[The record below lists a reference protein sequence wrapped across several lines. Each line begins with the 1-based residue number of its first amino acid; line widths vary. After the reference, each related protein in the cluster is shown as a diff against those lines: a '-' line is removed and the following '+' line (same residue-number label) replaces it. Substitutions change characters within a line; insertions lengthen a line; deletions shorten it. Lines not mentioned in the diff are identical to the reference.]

1 MKKLD
6 FIGQFRAF
14 IKLSPGRLDMKEQ
27 AVYVRLLGIWNELRR
42 PEWFAV
48 STTQLMQEV
57 GIKKRKL
64 VVDVKNRLVEKGFIL
79 TRNTSHTSTTQ
90 FKIVD
95 MSASYRGEQVTSYH
109 REQVASQLV
118 TIGNKTSY
126 HREQAL
132 VTIGNTSQRDTKN
145 KDYIA
150 AAATRACAREG
161 DQNLSEVVQTFSN
174 NIHPVTGEIELGKLT
189 SFLDDFGKD
198 WTLAAITEAAENNGR
213 SVRYIEAILERWKR
227 DGFQS
232 ERRGEHGGAR
242 KHSAGTA
249 GHSGEG
255 EKVRRRA
262 EELAKF
268 RAEYNAKIERE
279 RKARE
284 AARSAES
291 H

>member
-14 IKLSPGRLDMKEQ
+14 IKLSAGKLDPKEQ
-27 AVYVRLLGIWNELRR
+27 LIYFRLLGIWNELRR
-42 PEWFAV
+42 PEWFPVAR
-48 STTQLMQEV
+48 SQLMRET
-57 GIKKRKL
+57 GMNRAYTITTIKNCLEK
-64 VVDVKNRLVEKGFIL
+64 KGFIETKRNGRTGTTMYRMIPL
-79 TRNTSHTSTTQ
+79 ARFNNDLAEDATRFNSDLAKVQNRT
-90 FKIVD
+90 
-95 MSASYRGEQVTSYH
+95 
-109 REQVASQLV
+109 VARFNNDPIPES
-118 TIGNKTSY
+118 
-126 HREQAL
+126 
-132 VTIGNTSQRDTKN
+132 TKN

-249 GHSGEG
+249 GHSGES

>member
-1 MKKLD
+1 
-6 FIGQFRAF
+6 
-14 IKLSPGRLDMKEQ
+14 MKEQ

-42 PEWFAV
+42 PEWFPV
-48 STTQLMQEV
+48 SIKQLMRES
-57 GIKKRKL
+57 GIGRRNTIA
-64 VVDVKNRLVEKGFIL
+64 DVRHSLERKGFIRSRRLKRTSIVEYHLEPL
-79 TRNTSHTSTTQ
+79 TSINTIPETSISTIPANQTSINMIPDKYQADTSTS
-90 FKIVD
+90 INLIHIPE
-95 MSASYRGEQVTSYH
+95 S
-109 REQVASQLV
+109 
-118 TIGNKTSY
+118 
-126 HREQAL
+126 
-132 VTIGNTSQRDTKN
+132 TKN

-242 KHSAGTA
+242 KHSAGTS

-284 AARSAES
+284 AARRAES

>member
-14 IKLSPGRLDMKEQ
+14 IKLSAGKLDPKEQ
-27 AVYVRLLGIWNELRR
+27 LIYFRLLGIWNELRR
-42 PEWFAV
+42 PEWFPV
-48 STTQLMQEV
+48 SIKQLMRES
-57 GIKKRKL
+57 GIGRRNTIA
-64 VVDVKNRLVEKGFIL
+64 DVRHSLERKGFIRSRRLKRTSIVEYHLEPL
-79 TRNTSHTSTTQ
+79 TSINTIPETSISTIPANQTSINMIPDKYQADTSTS
-90 FKIVD
+90 INLIHIPE
-95 MSASYRGEQVTSYH
+95 S
-109 REQVASQLV
+109 
-118 TIGNKTSY
+118 
-126 HREQAL
+126 
-132 VTIGNTSQRDTKN
+132 TKN

-161 DQNLSEVVQTFSN
+161 DQNLSEVVQAFSN

-249 GHSGEG
+249 GHSGES